1 MACCNMVAWHLQLEA
16 KLAAAEG
23 DKAAAIAD
31 SERQRLEATAAAAAA
46 RERSEAAEAELEELR
61 SAMDRSIAAAREE
74 ALGAMDTVGELAAL
88 PGSYLYA
95 NTTAPS
101 VHWAQR

>member
-1 MACCNMVAWHLQLEA
+1 MLLQLEA

-31 SERQRLEATAAAAAA
+31 SERQRLEAVATAAAA

-74 ALGAMDTVGELAAL
+74 ALGAMDTVGGSMSPVRILELL
-88 PGSYLYA
+88 
-95 NTTAPS
+95 S
-101 VHWAQR
+101 VRGVLAV